1 MAETTLAA
9 GRWSVPGLEVADDP
23 RVHIAAL
30 RYFAPRGPFAEAVHV
45 ATGAA
50 LPAPLVATSTTLP
63 GAQQRGELVL
73 AWLRPTETLA
83 LTADAAALR
92 ELLSRLEGAAG
103 GHIVCLSGGLKVLRL
118 RGARLDDLMARLG
131 SSAAA
136 PRVNEARRGRLADV
150 PVLSLSVH
158 SGEVLLAVDRAYAGH
173 LLEWIATT
181 LADW

>member
-1 MAETTLAA
+1 MAEAALAA
-9 GRWSVPGLEVADDP
+9 GRWSVPGLEVGDDP

-30 RYFAPRGPFAEAVHV
+30 RYFEPCGAFAAAVQA

-50 LPAPLVATSTTLP
+50 LPAPLAAMSTTLP
-63 GAQQRGELVL
+63 GAQQLGGLVL

-83 LTADAAALR
+83 LTADAAALT
-92 ELLSRLEGAAG
+92 ELTTRLEGAAG
-103 GHIVCLSGGLKVLRL
+103 GHVVCLSGGLRVLLL
-118 RGARLDDLMARLG
+118 RGARVDDLMARLG
-131 SSAAA
+131 SAAA

-158 SGEVLLAVDRAYAGH
+158 SGEVLLAVDRAYGGH
-173 LLEWIATT
+173 LLEWIGAT